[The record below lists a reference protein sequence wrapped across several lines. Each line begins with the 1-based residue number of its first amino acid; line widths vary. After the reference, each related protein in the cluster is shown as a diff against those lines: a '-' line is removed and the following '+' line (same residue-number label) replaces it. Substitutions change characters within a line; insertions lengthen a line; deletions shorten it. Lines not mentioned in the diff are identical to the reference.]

1 MKEKKYINSLL
12 LRTIFSIIIFLI
24 LFLLLNNDSLYKK
37 VSSIVFDNSIDFTYI
52 RSKTTKI
59 LGRITNKEHFVVSE
73 KLEYKSV
80 ERVKNS
86 YKFIT
91 DNNYVINSL
100 SNGVVTFIGDI
111 KDLGTSVI
119 IRSDDGFDYTFSNIE
134 NINVKMYD
142 YIEKNTIIGS
152 TLGNYFYLTISK
164 DNEYYNYEDFI

>member
-52 RSKTTKI
+52 RSKTNKI
-59 LGRITNKEHFVVSE
+59 LGRITNKENFVVSE

-80 ERVKNS
+80 ERVNNS

-100 SNGVVTFIGDI
+100 ENGVVTFIGDI
-111 KDLGTSVI
+111 DDLGISVI

>member
-52 RSKTTKI
+52 RSKTNKI

-80 ERVKNS
+80 ERVNNS
-86 YKFIT
+86 YKFI
-91 DNNYVINSL
+91 
-100 SNGVVTFIGDI
+100 
-111 KDLGTSVI
+111 GTRAV
-119 IRSDDGFDYTFSNIE
+119 
-134 NINVKMYD
+134 
-142 YIEKNTIIGS
+142 
-152 TLGNYFYLTISK
+152 LYL
-164 DNEYYNYEDFI
+164 YE